1 MRDFRDIEKRL
12 QDGKLSDSD
21 MSRHRH
27 KIWQRILQAQRSR
40 RKIISF
46 LSIPPS
52 IWALASIIIIILFF
66 IFMFLL
72 KK

>member
-1 MRDFRDIEKRL
+1 MRDFSDIEKRL
-12 QDGKLSDSD
+12 QNGKLPDSD
-21 MSRHRH
+21 MSKYRHN
-27 KIWQRILQAQRSR
+27 IWQRILQAQRSR

-52 IWALASIIIIILFF
+52 IWALASIIIIILF
-66 IFMFLL
+66 IVFMFLL